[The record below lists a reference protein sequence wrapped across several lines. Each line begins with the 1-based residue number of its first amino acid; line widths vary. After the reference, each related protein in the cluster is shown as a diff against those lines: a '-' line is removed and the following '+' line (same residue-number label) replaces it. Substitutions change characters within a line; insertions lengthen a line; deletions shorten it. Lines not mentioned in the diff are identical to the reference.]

1 MLFKRSKGNLFRK
14 EDLSLGDQLGLFDRR
29 HEKTE
34 NKCFLAEVLVTLP
47 PSSYHTNFLIA
58 IFGKAVFPPRFVKG
72 TAACE

>member
-34 NKCFLAEVLVTLP
+34 NKCFLA
-47 PSSYHTNFLIA
+47 
-58 IFGKAVFPPRFVKG
+58 
-72 TAACE
+72 